1 MRAQLEP
8 VARVVVEERLAAHRL
23 VAPRDDDGR
32 LSREYLLCTRD
43 DRLEA
48 GRAEPVHVHRRHRR
62 RQPGG
67 EGAAARVVGVGPDL
81 ADLAHHDLVD
91 LARVDARSR
100 DRLADARRA
109 ELVRVDVLERAAE
122 ASDRGAHTGHEH
134 DRIAVCHHVVDATGA
149 LGAGGA
155 LRAPTKH
162 RRPVRG
168 ERCSGMQA
176 HLIDRGGAQ
185 DVGVDRAL
193 LERLAGE
200 KGFWWLDLHGPTDE
214 LLGLLGEVFGFH
226 PLAIEDAMNFG
237 QRPKLD
243 EYDDVVFL
251 VVYGAAPDEDDLVE
265 VHCFYSERY
274 LVTVR
279 RDDCPAFAEARERH
293 ERRPDRLGEPA
304 LVLYRVVDG
313 LVDSFFPLLTTFDE
327 FIDAVEEGI
336 FTRPDQE
343 QLRRIFLMKRR
354 LVGLRRV
361 IAPERDLVAS
371 IASGVIELPGASAES
386 ERSFRDVYD
395 HLIRLTDTIDSYR
408 DLLTGASR
416 RVPLDGLEPAERRDQ
431 AAGADRDDLPAAHLH
446 HRLLRAELQ
455 LDGRRGRRRDPVL
468 GARRRPPAA
477 GGHRAARVLQAPP
490 AGSERDPGGP
500 AQAPDLVRPR
510 SIRS

>member
-1 MRAQLEP
+1 M
-8 VARVVVEERLAAHRL
+8 H
-23 VAPRDDDGR
+23 
-32 LSREYLLCTRD
+32 
-43 DRLEA
+43 
-48 GRAEPVHVHRRHRR
+48 
-62 RQPGG
+62 
-67 EGAAARVVGVGPDL
+67 
-81 ADLAHHDLVD
+81 
-91 LARVDARSR
+91 
-100 DRLADARRA
+100 
-109 ELVRVDVLERAAE
+109 
-122 ASDRGAHTGHEH
+122 
-134 DRIAVCHHVVDATGA
+134 
-149 LGAGGA
+149 
-155 LRAPTKH
+155 
-162 RRPVRG
+162 
-168 ERCSGMQA
+168 A

-200 KGFWWLDLHGPTDE
+200 KSFWWLDLHGPTDE

-265 VHCFYSERY
+265 IHCFYSERY

-293 ERRPDRLGEPA
+293 ERRPDRLGAPA

-336 FTRPDQE
+336 FTQPDQE

-361 IAPERDLVAS
+361 VAPERDLVAS
-371 IASGVIELPGASAES
+371 LASGVIELPGASAES

-408 DLLTGASR
+408 DLLTGAVDAYLSTVSNR
-416 RVPLDGLEPAERRDQ
+416 LNDVTKQLALIATIFLPLTFITGFFGQNFTWMVDAVGGETLFWVL
-431 AAGADRDDLPAAHLH
+431 GVG
-446 HRLLRAELQ
+446 LQ
-455 LDGRRGRRRDPVL
+455 LLAVIALLVYFKRRRWF
-468 GARRRPPAA
+468 
-477 GGHRAARVLQAPP
+477 
-490 AGSERDPGGP
+490 
-500 AQAPDLVRPR
+500 
-510 SIRS
+510 